1 MATILLTGAPMS
13 AHAKLA
19 PAFLLLLL
27 AGCGSQGGSSSPDAG
42 GTDGAVESAAQDGAT
57 QDSAPGSE
65 AGTDG
70 ASGGDAAP
78 ACTTAADCPTGQVC
92 ITHDNCLPP
101 PAQPGC
107 LTVACAP
114 DPCAGQPLS
123 CQCAGC
129 GICQVDADAG
139 TITCSSGG

>member
-1 MATILLTGAPMS
+1 MAAILLTDGDMFPR
-13 AHAKLA
+13 AKLA
-19 PAFLLLLL
+19 PAFFLLLL
-27 AGCGSQGGSSSPDAG
+27 AGCGSQGGTGSPDAAG
-42 GTDGAVESAAQDGAT
+42 ADGAARDGAT
-57 QDSAPGSE
+57 PESGPGSE

-70 ASGGDAAP
+70 AGGGDAAP

-101 PAQPGC
+101 PATPGC
-107 LTVACAP
+107 RTVMCAP

-123 CQCAGC
+123 CSCAGC
-129 GICQVDADAG
+129 GICSVDADAG